1 MENESKKIEF
11 FKFHNVGESL
21 EGKVINFIQTQLGAA
36 VETEIASN
44 EMVYLGINTIGL
56 KRIWKQA
63 ILNNDIVIGETVFS
77 ILFEDEIVLKKDAG
91 KTFCH
96 FILSGY
102 KYKNSKETYFR
113 YSTREYEVINKDKF
127 LKFLE

>member
-11 FKFHNVGESL
+11 FKFHNIGESL
-21 EGKVINFIQTQLGAA
+21 EGKVINFVQTQLGAA
-36 VETEIASN
+36 VETEIATN
-44 EMVYLGINTIGL
+44 ETIYLGINTIGL

-63 ILNNDIVIGETVFS
+63 IQNNDIVLGKTVFS
-77 ILFEDEIVLKKDAG
+77 VLFQDEVTLKNDAG

-96 FILSGY
+96 FLLSGY
-102 KYKNSKETYFR
+102 KFKDSKESYFR
-113 YSTREYEVINKDKF
+113 YSTKEYEIIDKEKF